1 MTQSISDIN
10 SEIAELDDH
19 KSRIETTINHLAE
32 SAEENAHSAEI
43 TGTNMQNFKKI
54 ADDNER
60 ETERIIS
67 VSQKL
72 VEYAKQVE
80 QKESALIEK
89 KQSDV
94 VS

>member
-1 MTQSISDIN
+1 
-10 SEIAELDDH
+10 
-19 KSRIETTINHLAE
+19 
-32 SAEENAHSAEI
+32 
-43 TGTNMQNFKKI
+43 MQNFKKI